1 MSKIMAEEIIAI
13 IKEREDNFELN
24 PDKVIFHDYT
34 KFNKEKKN
42 KYLKNK
48 EEKMYLDFDI
58 DYEDLKIVHMNEN
71 K

>member
-48 EEKMYLDFDI
+48 K
-58 DYEDLKIVHMNEN
+58 K
-71 K
+71 